1 MEDCIKQYNELL
13 DICGNILKQ
22 PINNI
27 SELDNKIKYSKMLNF
42 HISLK
47 DEKIFLLFSKS
58 KIKVFS
64 AKTDETHHV
73 SSSLF
78 NDILSL
84 KPINET
90 FSLKHVFNNQID
102 SIKSQL
108 WEKLFVLYIT
118 IDGTLIIGNAARV
131 EILTKNIESY
141 KNDLSNKV
149 KNDILKIDVNNTTNS
164 MIDDIVGS
172 FQNIIH
178 NKANPFD
185 NIMNI
190 TNMISDKYK
199 DQLQNGEIQ
208 LDKIIGGI
216 DGVIP
221 GLMKN
226 ANTKKETVEP
236 VIIDENFST
245 ADVNVGTEEES
256 KNNIGNMMKMI
267 PNMTGLVNMVN
278 RINTAENDD
287 DLINIKKDMDTFLE
301 KDLKVDMTQFN
312 ETMSQIEK
320 KMAPKEE
327 SLD

>member
-84 KPINET
+84 K
-90 FSLKHVFNNQID
+90 HVFNNQID

-118 IDGTLIIGNAARV
+118 IDGTLIIGNTVRV

-226 ANTKKETVEP
+226 ANTKKEIAEQ
-236 VIIDENFST
+236 VIIDDNFST
-245 ADVNVGTEEES
+245 ADVDVGKEEES

-320 KMAPKEE
+320 KMGPKEE

>member
-1 MEDCIKQYNELL
+1 MEDCIKHYNEFLE
-13 DICGNILKQ
+13 CFSNILKL
-22 PINNI
+22 PIDTI
-27 SELDNKIKYSKMLNF
+27 SSMNDDKKYNKMVNFYNSLN
-42 HISLK
+42 
-47 DEKIFLLFSKS
+47 DEKIFMLFSKS

-64 AKTDETHHV
+64 AKTDETYTV

-78 NDILSL
+78 NDELSL
-84 KPINET
+84 KH
-90 FSLKHVFNNQID
+90 LFNNQTD
-102 SIKSQL
+102 AVKSQL
-108 WEKLFVLYIT
+108 WEKLFVLYIE
-118 IDGTLIIGNAARV
+118 IDKTMPTSNV
-131 EILTKNIESY
+131 EHVEVLLKYIDER

-226 ANTKKETVEP
+226 TTDKKTAPEP

-245 ADVNVGTEEES
+245 ADVDIGKEEES

-267 PNMTGLVNMVN
+267 PNMSGLVNMVN
-278 RINTAENDD
+278 RINTAENDN
-287 DLINIKKDMDTFLE
+287 DLLDIKKDMDIFLE
-301 KDLKVDMTQFN
+301 KDLKVNMSQFN
-312 ETMSQIEK
+312 ETMSKIEK
-320 KMAPKEE
+320 NMGKAQTNE
-327 SLD
+327 SIDQLDDS

>member
-13 DICGNILKQ
+13 DNCGTILKL
-22 PINNI
+22 PIDTIN
-27 SELDNKIKYSKMLNF
+27 ELDDTTKYNNMVNF
-42 HISLK
+42 HSSLN

-78 NDILSL
+78 SL
-84 KPINET
+84 KSINEN
-90 FSLKHVFNNQID
+90 FSLKHVFNNQTD
-102 SIKSQL
+102 LIKSQM
-108 WEKLFVLYIT
+108 WEKLFLLYIA
-118 IDGTLIIGNAARV
+118 IDISLPTRNTDRV
-131 EILTKNIESY
+131 NILKMNIESY

-226 ANTKKETVEP
+226 ANGKKENVEP

-245 ADVNVGTEEES
+245 ADVDVGKEEES

-287 DLINIKKDMDTFLE
+287 DLLNIKKDMDTFLE
-301 KDLKVDMTQFN
+301 KDLKVDMNQFN

>member
-13 DICGNILKQ
+13 LCFEKLLKL
-22 PINNI
+22 PIKDI
-27 SELDNKIKYSKMLNF
+27 SEMDDTMKQNNMINFYNSLN
-42 HISLK
+42 

-64 AKTDETHHV
+64 AKTNETHHV

-78 NDILSL
+78 NDELSL
-84 KPINET
+84 KH
-90 FSLKHVFNNQID
+90 LFNNQTD
-102 SIKSQL
+102 LVKSQL
-108 WEKLFVLYIT
+108 WEKLFLLYLD
-118 IDGTLIIGNAARV
+118 IDSTMPTSNIEHV
-131 EILTKNIESY
+131 EILRKNIEMH

-149 KNDILKIDVNNTTNS
+149 KNDILKIDVNNTTNN

-226 ANTKKETVEP
+226 TTDKKEKEKET

-245 ADVNVGTEEES
+245 ADVDIGKEEES

-287 DLINIKKDMDTFLE
+287 DLIDIKKDMDIFLE

-312 ETMSQIEK
+312 ETMSKIEK
-320 KMAPKEE
+320 NMNIKQEN
-327 SLD
+327 LD